1 MYVVGTMLKKKKNYI
16 LYIHTYNKEIK
27 KKKVVYTYVQ
37 KRIMSFYLY

>member
-27 KKKVVYTYVQ
+27 KKKVVYMYRSVSCHFIYT
-37 KRIMSFYLY
+37 K